1 MSHIGRQPIKIPQGV
16 TVTYEKDMVTVT
28 GPKGTLT
35 QAIKPEIVLVIENDH
50 ILVSRKTETGKSNAL
65 FGLYR
70 SLVNNMVQGVT
81 VGFNKGLELSGVGYR
96 AQVNGQE
103 LVLNVGFS
111 HQVKIPIPANLSV
124 TVVESRIN
132 VSGFDKQLVGEMAAI
147 IRRVRPPE
155 PYKGKGIHYVGEI
168 IRRKAGKS
176 VKTTTSVTGGAK

>member
-16 TVTYEKDMVTVT
+16 TVTYDKNIVTVT

-35 QAIKPEIVLVIENDH
+35 QKIKPEIALTVENDRVLV
-50 ILVSRKTETGKSNAL
+50 SKKTEDGKTNAL

-70 SLVNNMVQGVT
+70 SLINNMVQGVSI
-81 VGFNKGLELSGVGYR
+81 GFNKGLELSGVGYR
-96 AQVNGQE
+96 AQINGQE

-111 HQVKIPIPANLSV
+111 HQVKIPIPQNITI
-124 TVVESRIN
+124 TVVESKIN
-132 VSGFDKQLVGEMAAI
+132 VQGFDKQLVGETAAI

-155 PYKGKGIHYVGEI
+155 PYKGKGIHYIGEI

-176 VKTTTSVTGGAK
+176 VKTTAVTGGAK